1 MMVISRGSETPVP
14 KAMTK
19 RAESS
24 IGKFTAKAPMN
35 VPAPNRTT
43 AATNNARVGK
53 VLTRNGEVGIATDS
67 SSRYP
72 VVSHCTTSADR
83 ENSLISVAYEMLSEV
98 SDRMPRKVR
107 MDKAMTTTISRFSPM
122 V

>member
-1 MMVISRGSETPVP
+1 MVVSRGSETPVP

-19 RAESS
+19 RAASS
-24 IGKFTAKAPMN
+24 IGKFTASAPIS
-35 VPAPNRTT
+35 VPVPNRAT

-53 VLTRNGEVGIATDS
+53 VRTRNGEVGIATDN

-72 VVSHCTTSADR
+72 VVSHCTTSADS
-83 ENSLISVAYEMLSEV
+83 ENSLIRVAYEMLSDV

-107 MDKAMTTTISRFSPM
+107 TDKAMTTTMSRFSPM